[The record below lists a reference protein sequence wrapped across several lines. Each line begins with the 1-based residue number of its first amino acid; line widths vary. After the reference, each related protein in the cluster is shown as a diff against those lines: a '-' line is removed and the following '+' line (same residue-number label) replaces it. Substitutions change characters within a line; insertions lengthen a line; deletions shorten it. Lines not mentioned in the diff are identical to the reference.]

1 MLAVLLDDIQER
13 ASARMVNVRKGLGD
27 IGNID
32 LSNDSETRV

>member
-1 MLAVLLDDIQER
+1 MFVLLTGDIQER